1 MSTPSLKQQKTFAL
15 VRIIGGFAAAAVL
28 GYSFIANVLAGQPAE
43 GPVLLTGVMAL
54 VGLGYAA
61 FGGLTAAHVAAVN
74 ALAAGAILAMIADTM
89 IPEAFETA
97 HEYAGLI
104 TVLGFLTAFA
114 LSRWESAR

>member
-15 VRIIGGFAAAAVL
+15 VRIIGGFAAASVL

-61 FGGLTAAHVAAVN
+61 FYTRSLRRVAP
-74 ALAAGAILAMIADTM
+74 L
-89 IPEAFETA
+89 ETGTEKA
-97 HEYAGLI
+97 
-104 TVLGFLTAFA
+104 
-114 LSRWESAR
+114 